1 MAEFI
6 ESCAKKTVVPENVKE
21 AEDWLKSFKVENHRR
36 CRLVQR
42 KDLLPMILY
51 VAQSRYTEENSRQNK
66 EYEQN
71 SAKEYFVNMA
81 NATLSSCGMTSINEK
96 YKLDMVLLSTYQK
109 DDMYSYSEVVEITS
123 EI

>member
-1 MAEFI
+1 MP
-6 ESCAKKTVVPENVKE
+6 KNVKE
-21 AEDWLKSFKVENHRR
+21 AEEWLKSFRVENHRR
-36 CRLVQR
+36 CKACQR

-51 VAQSRYTEENSRQNK
+51 VAQCRYTEENNRQYK

-81 NATLSSCGMTSINEK
+81 NATLSSCGMTPINEK

-109 DDMYSYSEVVEITS
+109 DDMYSYSEVVEIIS

>member
-1 MAEFI
+1 MLLSAGTR
-6 ESCAKKTVVPENVKE
+6 KKT
-21 AEDWLKSFKVENHRR
+21 A
-36 CRLVQR
+36 
-42 KDLLPMILY
+42 
-51 VAQSRYTEENSRQNK
+51 RQNK

-96 YKLDMVLLSTYQK
+96 YKSSTWCLLSTYQK